1 MTSTW
6 TGSPQAAA
14 LEDPSGAEV
23 FELHEAQVRSYCR
36 LFGRVFATARGA
48 LMIDVDGR
56 TYVDFFTGAGALNYG
71 HNHPQIKKRLIEY
84 LDGDGIMHSLDL
96 YTAAKRDFIATLY
109 DIVLEPR
116 GLGDYRITF
125 PGPTGT
131 NAVETSLKIA
141 RKATGRETVV
151 AFTNAFHGMS
161 LGSLALTAARDKRRA
176 AGTALPGVARLPF
189 DGYLGEGVDTARYLE
204 KLLDDPWSGV
214 DTPAAIVVETVQ
226 AEGGLNVASTEWLR
240 EVARIARL
248 HGALLIV
255 DDIQTGC
262 GRTGTFFSFE
272 GMGIE
277 PDVVLLSK
285 SLGAIG
291 LPLSLVV
298 FRPEL
303 DVLQPGEH
311 NGTFR
316 GNNLGF
322 VAATAALELW
332 RDTALT
338 AKIARVAKTLR
349 SRLERIVTDHPGH
362 GAQVR
367 GRGALLGLVWTAPEI
382 ASRVSAAAFE
392 RGAIAETCGPR
403 NEVLKLMPPLV
414 IDDDELERGLDAVE
428 QAVSFVVRG

>member
-6 TGSPQAAA
+6 SGSAQATA
-14 LEDPSGAEV
+14 LEDPNGTEA
-23 FELHEAQVRSYCR
+23 FELHEAQLRSYCR

-48 LMIDVDGR
+48 RMVDVAGR
-56 TYVDFFTGAGALNYG
+56 MYVDFFTGAGALNYG
-71 HNHPQIKKRLIEY
+71 HNHPKIKKRLIEY
-84 LDGDGIMHSLDL
+84 LEGDGIMHSLDL
-96 YTAAKRDFIATLY
+96 YTAAKRDFIAALY

-116 GLGDYRITF
+116 GLGDYRFTF

-141 RKATGRETVV
+141 RKATGRGTVV

-161 LGSLALTAARDKRRA
+161 LGALALTGDRDKRRA
-176 AGTALPGVARLPF
+176 AGTILPGVARLPF
-189 DGYLGEGVDTARYLE
+189 DGYLGGVDTARLLE
-204 KLLDDPWSGV
+204 KVLDDPSSGV
-214 DTPAAIVVETVQ
+214 ETPAAIVVETVQ
-226 AEGGLNVASTEWLR
+226 AEGGLNVASAEWLR

-277 PDVVLLSK
+277 PDVILLSK
-285 SLGAIG
+285 SIGGIG
-291 LPLSLVV
+291 LPLSLVL

-322 VAATAALELW
+322 VAAAAALELW
-332 RDTALT
+332 RDTDLP
-338 AKIARVAKTLR
+338 AKIARVAEALR
-349 SRLERIVTDHPGH
+349 SRLERIVAGHPSH
-362 GAQVR
+362 GAHVR
-367 GRGALLGLVWTAPEI
+367 GRGALLGLAWTAPEI

-403 NEVLKLMPPLV
+403 NEVLKLMPPL
-414 IDDDELERGLDAVE
+414 IIEDEELERGLDAVE
-428 QAVSFVVRG
+428 QAVSSVARG